1 MSLVRYEPVNLFDQF
16 NREINRFF
24 YNTRAQSAANE
35 EHNWAPAVDIREE
48 DKRYLLIADIPGVK
62 RDDVE
67 ITLEDGVLTVK
78 GERTSETGETREGF
92 HRKERVHGTFMRQF
106 TLPDTVNA
114 DNISAAVNDGV
125 LEIEIPKQ
133 DKPEPKK
140 ISVN

>member
-78 GERTSETGETREGF
+78 GERASETGETREGF
-92 HRKERVHGTFMRQF
+92 RRKERIHGTFMRQF